1 MSVFGIPFF
10 AAGIFL
16 ILTVFGIVPVSNSG
30 DLPASAWLVLVVM
43 GIAFTAVGGALVFGR
58 SWTTIDRSQRK
69 VIKQWGLLI
78 PLRERVVALHGYT
91 DVRLG
96 FVEGDSDTADRF
108 PITLKAQAGADLP
121 LCNFTDYAQAR
132 ECAKAVAEH
141 LQLEFEDAT
150 TDHPVRLPVSEID
163 VALQERL
170 RREGAPHGDVVRPP
184 NARSRVTP
192 TAGAVTIAIPSRRMH
207 PLVLGAGLI
216 PLAIAVAI
224 GPPLA
229 TFFRQSRTPDPVA
242 WAFLGFLTLFFGILP
257 TITIAGAFLRSRRGA
272 TIIEASRRGLH
283 IQERG
288 AWTTRT
294 IALLDA
300 ADILDIDYGSHESS
314 MASARRAAEQ
324 QVLQSYPS
332 STPTPSP
339 RVERVLAAL
348 TRFATGRGL
357 TIKTRQGLTRLGQ
370 GLDDAEVRY
379 LHSVIRRALI
389 E

>member
-43 GIAFTAVGGALVFGR
+43 GIAFTAVGGALVLGR

-78 PLRERVVALHGYT
+78 PLRDRVVALHGYT

-141 LQLEFEDAT
+141 LQLELEDAT
-150 TDHPVRLPVSEID
+150 TDHPVRLAVSEID

-170 RREGAPHGDVVRPP
+170 RR
-184 NARSRVTP
+184 
-192 TAGAVTIAIPSRRMH
+192 
-207 PLVLGAGLI
+207 
-216 PLAIAVAI
+216 
-224 GPPLA
+224 
-229 TFFRQSRTPDPVA
+229 
-242 WAFLGFLTLFFGILP
+242 
-257 TITIAGAFLRSRRGA
+257 
-272 TIIEASRRGLH
+272 
-283 IQERG
+283 
-288 AWTTRT
+288 
-294 IALLDA
+294 
-300 ADILDIDYGSHESS
+300 
-314 MASARRAAEQ
+314 
-324 QVLQSYPS
+324 
-332 STPTPSP
+332 
-339 RVERVLAAL
+339 
-348 TRFATGRGL
+348 
-357 TIKTRQGLTRLGQ
+357 
-370 GLDDAEVRY
+370 
-379 LHSVIRRALI
+379 
-389 E
+389 